1 MESVILSKEQ
11 MYALSIGAIVFVTS
25 LEESKEVERLI
36 SIGGT
41 RRQAQMTSDELLKG
55 DRL

>member
-1 MESVILSKEQ
+1 MESTILSKEQ

-25 LEESKEVERLI
+25 LEESKEVERLT

-41 RRQAQMTSDELLKG
+41 RRTAQMTNDEFN
-55 DRL
+55 RLERK

>member
-1 MESVILSKEQ
+1 MESAILSKEQ

-25 LEESKEVERLI
+25 LEESKEVERLT

-41 RRQAQMTSDELLKG
+41 RRTAQMTNDEFN
-55 DRL
+55 RLERK